1 MDNELKDNT
10 IVKESEV
17 LLTTKLATTPVRLA
31 QATFSFLPGSMDYPY
46 SPDDVDK
53 LDLPKDDDFKKIV
66 AMCRFFYRKEPF
78 AATIINKIIDISISD
93 LIFNKNGLSDNEFR
107 VFLSIKDQL
116 REFSEQLALEYLI
129 SGLVVPEIK
138 FGPVDKTKVKDL
150 GIKKYETLM
159 LPVSMWVRDPTTITV
174 NKTILSD
181 TPSYFVHIP
190 EELIAFILH
199 GGVYPDGTKDPV
211 LYQKLLTYYPEFVA
225 KVKAGER
232 DILLDIDP
240 SLVIRRRVTTDSAYP
255 TPYLYAALEAMK
267 QKRNLRRMDY
277 SIAARV
283 ISAIMLVRLGDKDF
297 PITEDDKEAFTA
309 IKQQLL
315 WRDGSNKNIDRIFQL
330 FANHTLQID
339 WKYPPTDA
347 LLNTEKY
354 KSVND
359 DILVA
364 LGFPRILIT
373 GEAERSQASDA
384 SYATSSPVKTME
396 TLRAKIL
403 VILNYVSKQ
412 ITKLNNFKSAPII
425 RFRPLQLAEY
435 ATFMASITQ
444 LYQSGN
450 LSRASYAELLG
461 YNWEDEI
468 EKRLE
473 EEKDLKDSGIA
484 EFAPLPNS
492 RQPDNNAS
500 PQDQNKGSNDNN
512 TNLKKQKVTKA
523 ENE

>member
-1 MDNELKDNT
+1 MDNELQIKD
-10 IVKESEV
+10 ESIIEENET
-17 LLTTKLATTPVRLA
+17 LLTTTPITTQVKLA
-31 QATFSFLPGSMDYPY
+31 QATFSFIPGSMDYPY

-53 LDLPKDDDFKKIV
+53 LDLPKDTDFKKIV
-66 AMCRFFYRKEPF
+66 TMCRFFYKKEPF

-93 LIFNKNGLSDNEFR
+93 LLFNKNGLSENEFR

-138 FGPVDKTKVKDL
+138 FGPVDRTKVKEL
-150 GIKKYETLM
+150 GIKKYETLQ
-159 LPVSMWVRDPTTITV
+159 LPISMWVRDPTTITV

-181 TPSYFVHIP
+181 VPSYFVHVP
-190 EELIAFILH
+190 EDLIFFITN
-199 GGVYPDGTKDPV
+199 GGTYSDGTKDPV
-211 LYQKLLTYYPEFVA
+211 LYQKLLTYYPTFVA
-225 KVKAGER
+225 QVRAGVR

-240 SLVIRRRVTTDSAYP
+240 SLVIRRRVTTDTAYP

-297 PITEDDKEAFTA
+297 PILEDDKEAFVA

-354 KSVND
+354 RSVND

-396 TLRAKIL
+396 TIRSKIL

-435 ATFMASITQ
+435 STFMAAVTQ

-450 LSRASYAELLG
+450 LSRASYAELMG

-468 EKRLE
+468 EKRIE

-492 RQPDNNAS
+492 RPPDNNAS
-500 PQDQNKGSNDNN
+500 PQDQQKGSNPSND
-512 TNLKKQKVTKA
+512 KKAKEKPA
-523 ENE
+523 KE